1 MVNLVITAKEVK
13 GHCSAGI
20 RAGDRVVLR
29 GANIALDESDK
40 VCGFAFASL
49 YPVIMAAR
57 LGHDL
62 KDLGLSERLVQC
74 IDPGPPHS
82 AGGTVLFEIKALT
95 ET

>member
-1 MVNLVITAKEVK
+1 MVDLVITVKEVK
-13 GHCSAGI
+13 GHCAAGMKPGE
-20 RAGDRVVLR
+20 RLVLR
-29 GANIALDESDK
+29 GPNIALDESDNI
-40 VCGFAFASL
+40 CSFALANL

-82 AGGTVLFEIKALT
+82 AGGTVLFEIKAA
-95 ET
+95 E